1 MGKWLERLAV
11 DSVYHEEAYIL
22 QHRDIESSKAWKIVK
37 GRGSIDGD
45 DDESGTSLSSTSN
58 HHSKQ
63 MLLTL
68 SSKYRKPSLSKLI
81 DQRLWLKIYEDERYE
96 RDRSARSWKD
106 ICNCLFLLRHFL
118 PLLSI
123 FSMEFRGILDDDINK
138 IHGTLKCFEKNIKE
152 KKIYSS
158 ILSRMD
164 KYIYLFGIK
173 EKKKNKRKTL

>member
-22 QHRDIESSKAWKIVK
+22 QHRDVESSKAWKIVK

-45 DDESGTSLSSTSN
+45 DDESGTSSSSLSSSTSN

-81 DQRLWLKIYEDERYE
+81 DQ
-96 RDRSARSWKD
+96 
-106 ICNCLFLLRHFL
+106 
-118 PLLSI
+118 
-123 FSMEFRGILDDDINK
+123 
-138 IHGTLKCFEKNIKE
+138 
-152 KKIYSS
+152 
-158 ILSRMD
+158 
-164 KYIYLFGIK
+164 
-173 EKKKNKRKTL
+173 

>member
-1 MGKWLERLAV
+1 MA
-11 DSVYHEEAYIL
+11 
-22 QHRDIESSKAWKIVK
+22 
-37 GRGSIDGD
+37 
-45 DDESGTSLSSTSN
+45 
-58 HHSKQ
+58 
-63 MLLTL
+63 
-68 SSKYRKPSLSKLI
+68 
-81 DQRLWLKIYEDERYE
+81 
-96 RDRSARSWKD
+96 
-106 ICNCLFLLRHFL
+106 
-118 PLLSI
+118 LLSI